1 MIQDEAL
8 VYHRHQASCLGG
20 QDDRSTLLEL
30 QQENKTNIDLE
41 KEVRGLI
48 NYY

>member
-8 VYHRHQASCLGG
+8 VCHRHQASCLGG

-30 QQENKTNIDLE
+30 QQKNKTNIESE
-41 KEVRGLI
+41 KVV
-48 NYY
+48 